1 MILVYST
8 YKNYSTDNIDQ
19 YVGFYKGEVMA
30 KYKEI
35 STQTRQNLIDAFW
48 EIYCEKRI
56 EKITVRE
63 ITTKAGYNRSTFY
76 EYFNDVYDVLEQIE
90 ESLLPNI
97 EDMPP
102 LLPTMG
108 NESVPIDSFIK
119 LYSSSSKYY
128 TVLLGDNGD
137 PAFAG
142 KIKNGIKAKL
152 LEQLETSESN
162 MEIDYTLEYM
172 LSAMIG
178 ILTYWFKNN
187 ENISKEDL
195 VKLMY
200 ELMNSEGINKLGMKL
215 KV

>member
-19 YVGFYKGEVMA
+19 YVGFYKGAVMA

-48 EIYCEKRI
+48 ELYCEKRI

-76 EYFNDVYDVLEQIE
+76 EYFNDVYDVIEQIE

-200 ELMNSEGINKLGMKL
+200 ELMNSEGINKLVMKL

>member
-1 MILVYST
+1 
-8 YKNYSTDNIDQ
+8 
-19 YVGFYKGEVMA
+19 MA
-30 KYKEI
+30 KNKDI
-35 STQTRQNLIDAFW
+35 SLQTRQNLIDAFW
-48 EIYCEKRI
+48 AFYCEKRI

-63 ITTKAGYNRSTFY
+63 VAAKAGYNRSTFY
-76 EYFNDVYDVLEQIE
+76 EYFTDVYDVLDQIE

-97 EDMPP
+97 EDLPP
-102 LLPTMG
+102 LLPTLA
-108 NESVPIDSFIK
+108 ETPVPIDSFIK

-152 LEQLETSESN
+152 LAQLETGEN
-162 MEIDYTLEYM
+162 RLEIEYSLEYM

-187 ENISKEDL
+187 ENIPKENLISL
-195 VKLMY
+195 VY
-200 ELMNSEGINKLGMKL
+200 ELMNSEGINKMAVMLSTNPTSED
-215 KV
+215 

>member
-19 YVGFYKGEVMA
+19 YVGFYKGAVMA

-48 EIYCEKRI
+48 ELYCEKRI

-128 TVLLGDNGD
+128 TVLLGYNGD

-200 ELMNSEGINKLGMKL
+200 ELMNSEGINKLVMKL

>member
-19 YVGFYKGEVMA
+19 YVGFYKGAVMA

-48 EIYCEKRI
+48 ELYCEKRI

-102 LLPTMG
+102 LLPTIG

-152 LEQLETSESN
+152 LKQLETSESN

-200 ELMNSEGINKLGMKL
+200 ELMNSEGINKLVMKL

>member
-19 YVGFYKGEVMA
+19 YVGFYKGAVMA

-48 EIYCEKRI
+48 ELYCEKRI

-142 KIKNGIKAKL
+142 KIKNGIKEKL

-200 ELMNSEGINKLGMKL
+200 ELMNSEGINKLVMKL

>member
-8 YKNYSTDNIDQ
+8 YKNYSTDNIRQ
-19 YVGFYKGEVMA
+19 YVGFYKGAVMA

-48 EIYCEKRI
+48 ELYCEKRI

-76 EYFNDVYDVLEQIE
+76 EYFNDVYDVLKQIE

-97 EDMPP
+97 EEMPP
-102 LLPTMG
+102 LLPTVY

-119 LYSSSSKYY
+119 LYSSSSRYY

-142 KIKNGIKAKL
+142 KMKNGIKAKL
-152 LEQLETSESN
+152 LEQLEANEST

-187 ENISKEDL
+187 ENMSKEDL

-200 ELMNSEGINKLGMKL
+200 ELMNSEGINKLVTKL
-215 KV
+215 KL

>member
-19 YVGFYKGEVMA
+19 YVGFYKGAVMA

-48 EIYCEKRI
+48 ELYCEKRI

-142 KIKNGIKAKL
+142 KIKNGIKTKL

-200 ELMNSEGINKLGMKL
+200 ELMNSEGINKLVMKL

>member
-19 YVGFYKGEVMA
+19 YVGFYKGAVMA

-48 EIYCEKRI
+48 ELYCEKRI

-200 ELMNSEGINKLGMKL
+200 ELMNSEGINKLVMKI